1 MLMSAQEFNLTSI
14 REAEKSTTLN
24 RSIKRLTWIT
34 VSYVVLCTIQGH
46 AFSIGLQLVNIQRVC
61 HLLHN

>member
-34 VSYVVLCTIQGH
+34 VSYVVLK
-46 AFSIGLQLVNIQRVC
+46 AFFGTR
-61 HLLHN
+61 